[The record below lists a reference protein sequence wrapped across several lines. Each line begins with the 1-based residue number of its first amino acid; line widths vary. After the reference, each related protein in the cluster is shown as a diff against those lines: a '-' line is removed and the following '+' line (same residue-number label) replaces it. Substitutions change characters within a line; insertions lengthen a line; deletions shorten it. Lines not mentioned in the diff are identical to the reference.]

1 MVTPALVWVALAA
14 VVAAFAAGW
23 WWRSRPHRAARA
35 TYVANSSYVFTL
47 PSFRRRLTL
56 HRLAALGLIGTLG
69 VATALNALLAG
80 RPVDRFTQDERMATR
95 DIVLCLDVSG
105 SMMPFDSQVLRQFAE
120 MIPSFQGERIALS
133 VWNAT
138 SRLVFPLTDDYSMVK
153 YELEHAADLL
163 DTDLLGSN
171 SADWMELEQWL
182 AGTYSLT
189 SYNSS
194 LVGDGLANCALAFD
208 LAEESRSRAIILAT
222 DNQVAG
228 DEVFT
233 LAQAADFAAERDIRV
248 HAIYAAEF
256 ALAGEK
262 DEYQQVITSHDGLFY
277 ELSDPAA
284 ARGIVDE
291 ITAQQAVE
299 LDADPHVVEQDRPD
313 RYFGWL
319 VGALAAFLLLAW
331 RARA

>member
-1 MVTPALVWVALAA
+1 MVSPALIWVALAA
-14 VVAAFAAGW
+14 AVAAFAAGW
-23 WWRSRPHRAARA
+23 LWRARSRRSRSA
-35 TYVANSSYVFTL
+35 TYVANSAYVFTL

-56 HRLAALGLIGTLG
+56 HRMAALGLVGTLG
-69 VATALNALLAG
+69 VATVLNALLAG

-105 SMMPFDSQVLRQFAE
+105 SMMPFDSQVLRQFSE

-133 VWNAT
+133 IWNAT
-138 SRLVFPLTDDYSMVK
+138 SRLVFPLTDDYAMVE

-163 DTDLLGSN
+163 DSDLLGMS
-171 SADWMELEQWL
+171 SSSWVELEQWL
-182 AGTYSLT
+182 AGTYSVS

-208 LAEESRSRAIILAT
+208 LAEEDRSRAIVLAT

-228 DEVFT
+228 DEVFS
-233 LAQAADFAAERDIRV
+233 LSAAADFAAERDIRV

-256 ALAGEK
+256 PLAGER
-262 DEYQQVITSHDGLFY
+262 DEYESVISSHGGLFY

-299 LDADPHVVEQDRPD
+299 LDADPQVVESDRPD

-319 VGALAAFLLLAW
+319 VVALGAFLVLAW
-331 RARA
+331 RVRA